1 MEQHVRRVVAV
12 AEVAEFID
20 DQKRRVCVARE
31 HVCQPPLGG
40 GPGEVVDHLGGGDE
54 QRLET
59 ALDMLVGGG
68 NREMGFTPPGLSDED
83 QRSSVGNEIRREDRA
98 EQIQPQRGLEG
109 EIELLDRLQERE
121 AGTVGET
128 VDSRLPAVSDF
139 LARHGLEE
147 LPVGP
152 RLTLGAADEFTVG
165 PASVGQAEPLEQRLD
180 IGDGV
185 FAHEASPMS
194 ASCRMVATYSAP

>member
-1 MEQHVRRVVAV
+1 
-12 AEVAEFID
+12 
-20 DQKRRVCVARE
+20 
-31 HVCQPPLGG
+31 
-40 GPGEVVDHLGGGDE
+40 VVDHLGGGDE

-121 AGTVGET
+121 AGVG
-128 VDSRLPAVSDF
+128 
-139 LARHGLEE
+139 ARALFCPCPGIL
-147 LPVGP
+147 
-152 RLTLGAADEFTVG
+152 
-165 PASVGQAEPLEQRLD
+165 
-180 IGDGV
+180 
-185 FAHEASPMS
+185 
-194 ASCRMVATYSAP
+194 